1 MDLRSHRW
9 LLIFIIP
16 IGIAAAMP
24 SPAWAPDLRHRDAV
38 PVPSCPGSIV
48 SEKPFIES
56 SRLRMPFG
64 SPGAAAD
71 RFVGFAAMSALS
83 YGGAAPACQRPAL
96 DRRTQ
101 EALSKLLADKG
112 WRAVSGDFLPICED
126 ATGLFYRAWV
136 HGADDLDTKTVVLA
150 FRGTDDRRDW
160 RSNLRVILRPRE
172 DQYSGARAAAR
183 KLVAEM
189 EKAYPGQ
196 TLTFIATGHSLGGGL
211 AQHVLYDQPKR
222 FLQAV
227 GFNSSPVSAK
237 GDVSKANRKEA
248 CTCREEL
255 DAEARIYRVYETHE
269 VLEIVGKGWRN
280 RNTPTPLDRH
290 EHEVAFDFDSGN
302 PIRQHSMAGLAMRL
316 AELAGKHRARR
327 RSGRSGGDAQAD
339 WYRGV
344 DACTPRFEREQQ
356 AACRGEGRD
365 LWEKLF
371 GSDCPS

>member
-1 MDLRSHRW
+1 MKLK
-9 LLIFIIP
+9 
-16 IGIAAAMP
+16 A
-24 SPAWAPDLRHRDAV
+24 PA
-38 PVPSCPGSIV
+38 
-48 SEKPFIES
+48 
-56 SRLRMPFG
+56 
-64 SPGAAAD
+64 AAAD
-71 RFVGFAAMSALS
+71 RFAGFAAMSALS
-83 YGGAAPACQRPAL
+83 YIGAAPACQRPAL

-112 WRAVSGDFLPICED
+112 WRAVSGDYLPTCED
-126 ATGLFYRAWV
+126 ATGLFYRAWI
-136 HGADDLDTKTVVLA
+136 HGADDPERKTVAIA

-160 RSNLRVILRPRE
+160 TSNLRSILRPRE

-189 EKAYPGQ
+189 KKAYPGQ
-196 TLTFIATGHSLGGGL
+196 TLTFFATGHSLGGGL
-211 AQHVLYDQPKR
+211 AQHVLYDQPTR

-237 GDVSKANRKEA
+237 GDVSTENRKEA
-248 CTCREEL
+248 CTCREDL
-255 DAEARIYRVYETHE
+255 NAEARIYRVYETNE

-280 RNTPTPLDRH
+280 RSTPTPLNRH
-290 EHEVAFDFDSGN
+290 EHEVAFDFDSGS

-316 AELAGKHRARR
+316 AALAGKHRAWL
-327 RSGRSGGDAQAD
+327 RSERSQDNAQSD

-344 DACTPRFEREQQ
+344 DACTPRFEQGQQ
-356 AACRGEGRD
+356 AACRGEGQD